1 MELLPIYSVP
11 VWMSSLPDFEEQKE
25 TFLSSVRSFREKN
38 PEGDNKSNVAGY
50 HSPATLQGQEELR
63 PIFEYACA
71 MAMQAIEDL
80 NFIQSD
86 VFLTSAWVNFND
98 TRQCMNSQ
106 HTHGEVFSGVFYLKA
121 PPESGK
127 LVLVNPGMNTLW
139 SGCSLI
145 KEKNQFT
152 GESIKIEPEEGAF
165 VLFPSY
171 LPHSVETNNH
181 DDERI
186 SISFNMMVFPMG
198 QVPMPSANQ
207 K

>member
-11 VWMSSLPDFEEQKE
+11 VWMSSLPDFEKQKE
-25 TFLSSVRSFREKN
+25 TFLSCVRDFRKKN
-38 PEGDNKSNVAGY
+38 TQGTNKSNVAGY
-50 HSPATLQGQEELR
+50 HSPETLQQEQQLR
-63 PIFEYACA
+63 PIFEYACS
-71 MAMQAIEDL
+71 MVMQAIEDL
-80 NFIQSD
+80 NFVQSD

-98 TRQCMNSQ
+98 SRQCMNSQ
-106 HTHGEVFSGVFYLKA
+106 HTHGEVFSGVFYLKV

-127 LVLVNPGMNTLW
+127 LVLINPGMNTLW

-152 GESIKIEPEEGAF
+152 GESIKIEPEEGSF
-165 VLFPSY
+165 LLFPSY

-186 SISFNMMVFPMG
+186 SISFNVMVFPMG
-198 QVPMPSANQ
+198 QVPMPAT

>member
-11 VWMSSLPDFEEQKE
+11 VWMSSLPDFEKQKE
-25 TFLSSVRSFREKN
+25 TFLSCVRDFRKKN
-38 PEGDNKSNVAGY
+38 TQGTNKSNVAGY
-50 HSPATLQGQEELR
+50 HSPETLQQEQQLR
-63 PIFEYACA
+63 PIFEYACS
-71 MAMQAIEDL
+71 MVMQAIEDL
-80 NFIQSD
+80 NFVQSD

-98 TRQCMNSQ
+98 SRQCMNSQ
-106 HTHGEVFSGVFYLKA
+106 HTHGEVFSGVFYLKV

-127 LVLVNPGMNTLW
+127 LVLINPGMNTLW

-152 GESIKIEPEEGAF
+152 GESIKIEPEEGSF

-186 SISFNMMVFPMG
+186 SISFNVMVFPMG
-198 QVPMPSANQ
+198 QVPMPAT